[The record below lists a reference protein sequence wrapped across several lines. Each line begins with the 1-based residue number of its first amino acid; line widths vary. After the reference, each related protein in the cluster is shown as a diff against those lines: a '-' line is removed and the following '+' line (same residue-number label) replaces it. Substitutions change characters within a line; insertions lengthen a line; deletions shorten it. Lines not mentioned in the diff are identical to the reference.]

1 MTRSPSMVR
10 PARDL
15 GREPVA
21 TTRLRALIA
30 SPLPLTTTLCSDS
43 MVPSPLKTVTLFFF
57 SRNSTPRQS
66 WLTTASLR
74 LSTAGQSI
82 CRPSVLRPSAPA
94 LRIWWASSDEWRNDF
109 VGMQP
114 RCRQVPPTFSFSM
127 TATLSPNW
135 APRIAPTYPAE
146 PPPMTATSNAS
157 SGIQNDC
164 RRHSAAHLTLQQ
176 RQCRGQLRVLR
187 EVVWSPVN
195 GIFVLRIG
203 ERDRLVGRDAGL
215 VDRVM
220 IGRQPERD
228 RQVKVTVA
236 EREILLDGPL
246 AEGLDA
252 DELGP
257 AVVLDRARGDLR
269 RARRVLVEEH
279 DQVVAEGATGAGH
292 LFDFLL
298 AATRHEDG
306 AGPLA
311 DELADHVVGGVHVA
325 AGIVAQIEHDHIDRA
340 LELIPERLVE
350 LGRRPAPELE
360 DSYVEHAVI
369 EDMGGDAWHVDVLA
383 SDVEAQRLA
392 VPAHLEL
399 DGGSGLSADATH
411 GVVGGPPFGA
421 LSVDGSHHVP
431 SLEPRFH
438 RRRSRHD
445 ADEHDLVRFLLHR
458 GTDPGELAAEEAL
471 VGPVLVG
478 RQVAGE
484 LVAQRI
490 DHAGRG
496 TLGQRDAA
504 GIGLDV
510 VLLDGGKDLVEGV
523 VVDVRFRRGVE
534 EQRLR
539 PSGREGTKL
548 KLGEATAVEGAD
560 RYHQQ
565 DRDVLCSGHQS
576 IIVPSAY

>member
-1 MTRSPSMVR
+1 MVSPGS
-10 PARDL
+10 DF

-21 TTRLRALIA
+21 TTRFLALIV

-43 MVPSPLKTVTLFFF
+43 MTPSPLNTLTLFFF
-57 SRNSTPRQS
+57 SRNSVPRQS
-66 WLTTASLR
+66 WFTTASLR
-74 LSTAGQSI
+74 FRTAGQSI
-82 CRPSVLRPSAPA
+82 LRPSVFKPSAPPPW
-94 LRIWWASSDEWRNDF
+94 IWWASSEEWRNDF

-164 RRHSAAHLTLQQ
+164 RRHPAAHLSLQE

-187 EVVWSPVN
+187 EVVWGPVN
-195 GIFVLRIG
+195 SIFVLRVG
-203 ERDRLVGRDAGL
+203 ERDGLVGRDAGL
-215 VDRVM
+215 VDRAVL
-220 IGRQPERD
+220 GRQPDRD
-228 RQVKVTVA
+228 RQVKITVA

-269 RARRVLVEEH
+269 RARRVFVEEH
-279 DQVVAEGATGAGH
+279 DEAIAEGTTGAGH
-292 LFDFLL
+292 PFDFLL

-325 AGIVAQIEHDHIDRA
+325 AGVVAQIEHDHVDRA
-340 LELIPERLVE
+340 LEIIPERLVE

-369 EDMGGDAWHVDVLA
+369 EDMGGDAWQVDVLA
-383 SDVEAQRLA
+383 SEVEAQRLA

-399 DGGSGLSADATH
+399 DG
-411 GVVGGPPFGA
+411 
-421 LSVDGSHHVP
+421 
-431 SLEPRFH
+431 
-438 RRRSRHD
+438 
-445 ADEHDLVRFLLHR
+445 
-458 GTDPGELAAEEAL
+458 
-471 VGPVLVG
+471 
-478 RQVAGE
+478 
-484 LVAQRI
+484 
-490 DHAGRG
+490 
-496 TLGQRDAA
+496 
-504 GIGLDV
+504 
-510 VLLDGGKDLVEGV
+510 
-523 VVDVRFRRGVE
+523 
-534 EQRLR
+534 
-539 PSGREGTKL
+539 
-548 KLGEATAVEGAD
+548 
-560 RYHQQ
+560 
-565 DRDVLCSGHQS
+565 
-576 IIVPSAY
+576 

>member
-1 MTRSPSMVR
+1 
-10 PARDL
+10 
-15 GREPVA
+15 
-21 TTRLRALIA
+21 
-30 SPLPLTTTLCSDS
+30 
-43 MVPSPLKTVTLFFF
+43 
-57 SRNSTPRQS
+57 
-66 WLTTASLR
+66 
-74 LSTAGQSI
+74 
-82 CRPSVLRPSAPA
+82 
-94 LRIWWASSDEWRNDF
+94 
-109 VGMQP
+109 MQP

-164 RRHSAAHLTLQQ
+164 RRHPAAHLTLQQ

-187 EVVWSPVN
+187 EVVWGSVN
-195 GIFVLRIG
+195 GIFVLRVG
-203 ERDRLVGRDAGL
+203 ERDRLIGGDAGL

-236 EREILLDGPL
+236 QREILLDGTF

-269 RARRVLVEEH
+269 RARRVFVEEH
-279 DQVVAEGATGAGH
+279 DEAIAEGTTGAGH

-325 AGIVAQIEHDHIDRA
+325 AGVIAQIEHDHVDRA
-340 LELIPERLVE
+340 REMVPERLVE

-360 DSYVEHAVI
+360 DSHVEHAVI

-383 SDVEAQRLA
+383 GDVEAQRLA

-399 DGGSGLSADATH
+399 DGGPRFAADVAYV
-411 GVVGGPPFGA
+411 VVGGSPLGA
-421 LSVDGSHHVP
+421 LSVDGGDHVP
-431 SLEPRFH
+431 GLEPRLL
-438 RRRSRHD
+438 RRRSRH
-445 ADEHDLVRFLLHR
+445 A
-458 GTDPGELAAEEAL
+458 
-471 VGPVLVG
+471 
-478 RQVAGE
+478 
-484 LVAQRI
+484 
-490 DHAGRG
+490 
-496 TLGQRDAA
+496 
-504 GIGLDV
+504 
-510 VLLDGGKDLVEGV
+510 
-523 VVDVRFRRGVE
+523 
-534 EQRLR
+534 
-539 PSGREGTKL
+539 
-548 KLGEATAVEGAD
+548 
-560 RYHQQ
+560 
-565 DRDVLCSGHQS
+565 
-576 IIVPSAY
+576 

>member
-1 MTRSPSMVR
+1 M
-10 PARDL
+10 
-15 GREPVA
+15 
-21 TTRLRALIA
+21 
-30 SPLPLTTTLCSDS
+30 
-43 MVPSPLKTVTLFFF
+43 
-57 SRNSTPRQS
+57 
-66 WLTTASLR
+66 
-74 LSTAGQSI
+74 
-82 CRPSVLRPSAPA
+82 PSAAAPW
-94 LRIWWASSDEWRNDF
+94 ISCASSEEWRNDF

-164 RRHSAAHLTLQQ
+164 RRHPAAHLTLQQ

-195 GIFVLRIG
+195 GIFVLRVG
-203 ERDRLVGRDAGL
+203 ERDGLVGRDAGL
-215 VDRVM
+215 VDGVV
-220 IGRQPERD
+220 IGRQPDGEREM
-228 RQVKVTVA
+228 KITVA
-236 EREILLDGPL
+236 EGEIFLDRTL

-252 DELGP
+252 NQLGP
-257 AVVLDRARGDLR
+257 GVVFDRTRSDLR
-269 RARRVLVEEH
+269 RARRVLVEEN
-279 DQVVAEGATGAGH
+279 DEAIAEGATGAS
-292 LFDFLL
+292 DFLQLLL

-311 DELADHVVGGVHVA
+311 DELTDHVVGGVDVS
-325 AGIVAQIEHDHIDRA
+325 AGVIAQVEHDHVDRT
-340 LELIPERLVE
+340 LEIVPERLVE
-350 LGRRPAPELE
+350 FGCRPAAELE
-360 DSYVEHAVI
+360 DSHVEHAVI
-369 EDMGGDAWHVDVLA
+369 EDMGGDAGHVDVLA

-458 GTDPGELAAEEAL
+458 GTDPGELAAEETLA
-471 VGPVLVG
+471 GPVLVG

-539 PSGREGTKL
+539 PIGREGTKL